1 LADEPCLGR
10 VRPSN
15 VGLDQEFIHLSS
27 ILDLCFIT
35 YTIDDPA
42 EYSTAILA
50 ALSTAVQAGEHA
62 CETATL
68 RTADEDERFVI
79 TASAEMFEH
88 SEVVFASSPRSSLT
102 DLPRRQQGRRRSL
115 SPVRSTTPGET
126 TRRSGSLPPD
136 SALPCI
142 SPTKGTFRKYPT
154 EDWTNNTQHSICY
167 KKMNSRTRSAS
178 FSAVSS
184 GVEEGKDPRRGRS
197 TSVPL
202 DPDHPKSHQSIMHKI
217 DLVKPI
223 SNEAL
228 DSSTTPD
235 LQLANTN
242 CSRIAPLMDPD
253 QAVTHPEQVEP
264 IEQGV
269 PCDIDGLSSS
279 TEQSTCPILHTQAV
293 TDSSQPALVPSVAIP
308 DLQPPVTSSAIG
320 EVTDPCL
327 ISDQPE
333 TNPDQIGVDVSVASH
348 TISNASQA
356 DQLVT
361 EALPNQEDREDQD
374 EPQMALVPKR
384 FIAETMISPLLLP
397 SPTVTAGERLTTST
411 TIVASITE
419 EGRSDS
425 FELLHPETIDV
436 PAIFVTSPT
445 ISPIL
450 APSARIEVPVHHPS
464 SCTENEEEEQ
474 ETVTEQ
480 APKFADPV
488 SPREP
493 SIAVNDLT
501 RQLEDTIEPETEPQ
515 DQVGPGS
522 EISTAAAM
530 TPLSHIITAGG
541 DGPQK
546 EEENRIAI
554 LPASI
559 STPMPSLVQGGSRAT
574 SLDPEPGI
582 VDERPIARR
591 RAKSLESFK
600 SSDAAIVP
608 VFVQPVTR
616 PSQPPESTDEEVVAQ
631 PVVEHASVISASAL
645 TREGNR
651 PRPRARQNK
660 RKKTSRSQSQELRYP
675 RKRIKLIRSAS
686 FGVDQQAPI
695 GILASIDD
703 MRRDVDAS
711 GTKLNLS
718 LGLEEAS
725 VVTTPPPAESQPKV
739 SSSAITTASERG
751 CPEIIED
758 VSFEEVQAMLT
769 VMKRGKETG
778 TKVETVEK
786 RESPQTPKKRPSSGL
801 SQISVCPLPSC
812 TL

>member
-68 RTADEDERFVI
+68 RTADENESFII
-79 TASAEMFEH
+79 TAFARMTEQ
-88 SEVVFASSPRSSLT
+88 SEVVFASSPKSSLT
-102 DLPRRQQGRRRSL
+102 GLSSRKLDRGRSL
-115 SPVRSTTPGET
+115 SPVRSTGPGET

-136 SALPCI
+136 SALPSI
-142 SPTKGTFRKYPT
+142 RAAKGTFRKYPT
-154 EDWTNNTQHSICY
+154 EDSTNTQSSGCY

-184 GVEEGKDPRRGRS
+184 GVEEEKDTRRGRS

-202 DPDHPKSHQSIMHKI
+202 DSDHSESHQWIMHKI
-217 DLVKPI
+217 DFIKHI
-223 SNEAL
+223 SKETL
-228 DSSTTPD
+228 DPSATPD

-242 CSRIAPLMDPD
+242 SSRIAPLADPD

-269 PCDIDGLSSS
+269 HYDLDALSSS
-279 TEQSTCPILHTQAV
+279 TEQSTCSILHTQAV
-293 TDSSQPALVPSVAIP
+293 TDSSQPALVLSVSVADS
-308 DLQPPVTSSAIG
+308 DLQPPITPSAVG
-320 EVTDPCL
+320 EVTNPCL
-327 ISDQPE
+327 FSNQPE
-333 TNPDQIGVDVSVASH
+333 TKADRSEVNIPAAPDM
-348 TISNASQA
+348 ISNALQDYQVA
-356 DQLVT
+356 T
-361 EALPNQEDREDQD
+361 EVLQNQENREDQD
-374 EPQMALVPKR
+374 EPQMALVPER

-397 SPTVTAGERLTTST
+397 SPTVRAGDRLTGST
-411 TIVASITE
+411 TMVSSILE
-419 EGRSDS
+419 ESRSDS
-425 FELLHPETIDV
+425 SELPHRETINV
-436 PAIFVTSPT
+436 PAIFITSPT
-445 ISPIL
+445 ISPML
-450 APSARIEVPVHHPS
+450 TARIALPVRQPS
-464 SCTENEEEEQ
+464 SCTEKDEEEP

-480 APKFADPV
+480 VPKVANPV
-488 SPREP
+488 SPEEP
-493 SIAVNDLT
+493 STVVKEVT
-501 RQLEDTIEPETEPQ
+501 RQLEDMIESETEPQ

-522 EISTAAAM
+522 TISPIAAIA
-530 TPLSHIITAGG
+530 PLSHIVTAVS
-541 DGPQK
+541 DRPQK
-546 EEENRIAI
+546 DEEYRIAI
-554 LPASI
+554 LPVSI
-559 STPMPSLVQGGSRAT
+559 STPMPSLVQRRSRAT
-574 SLDPEPGI
+574 SIDPEHRI
-582 VDERPIARR
+582 VDERPITRR
-591 RAKSLESFK
+591 RAKSLESVNC
-600 SSDAAIVP
+600 SDAAKVSA
-608 VFVQPVTR
+608 FVQPVMR
-616 PSQPPESTDEEVVAQ
+616 PSLPPESTDEEVVAQ
-631 PVVEHASVISASAL
+631 PVVEHTSGISASAP

-718 LGLEEAS
+718 LGLGEAS
-725 VVTTPPPAESQPKV
+725 VVTTPPPAQSQPKV

-758 VSFEEVQAMLT
+758 ISFEEVQAMLT

-778 TKVETVEK
+778 TKVQTVEK
-786 RESPQTPKKRPSSGL
+786 PEPPQTPKKRPSSGL